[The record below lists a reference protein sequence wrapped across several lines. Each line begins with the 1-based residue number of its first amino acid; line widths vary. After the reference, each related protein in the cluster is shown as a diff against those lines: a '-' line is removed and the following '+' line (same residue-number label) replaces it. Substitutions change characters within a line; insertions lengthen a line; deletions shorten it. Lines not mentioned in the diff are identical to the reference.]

1 MVKKKKKLKCFLFVS
16 KISAY
21 LLEAGKLVT
30 FETYYC
36 HKQTSL
42 CNEERFAA
50 EICMTD
56 VERQTSGRTSVY
68 VFIKR
73 RKIIRVR

>member
-1 MVKKKKKLKCFLFVS
+1 MFLFVS
-16 KISAY
+16 EISAY
-21 LLEAGKLVT
+21 LLEAVKMVT

-42 CNEERFAA
+42 CSEERFTA

-56 VERQTSGRTSVY
+56 VERQTSG
-68 VFIKR
+68 FDFCL
-73 RKIIRVR
+73 RVHKAVQDY